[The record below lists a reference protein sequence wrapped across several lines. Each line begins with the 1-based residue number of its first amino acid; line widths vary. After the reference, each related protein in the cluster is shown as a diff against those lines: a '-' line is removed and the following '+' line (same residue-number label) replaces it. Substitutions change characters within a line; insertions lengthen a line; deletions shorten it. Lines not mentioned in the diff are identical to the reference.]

1 MLGVVDDGSDEVID
15 KVDSQ
20 NGCEVVMVFLEQY
33 VESSQYEEVHSVA
46 MLRLGHS

>member
-1 MLGVVDDGSDEVID
+1 MLRVVDDGSDEVID
-15 KVDSQ
+15 KVDGQ